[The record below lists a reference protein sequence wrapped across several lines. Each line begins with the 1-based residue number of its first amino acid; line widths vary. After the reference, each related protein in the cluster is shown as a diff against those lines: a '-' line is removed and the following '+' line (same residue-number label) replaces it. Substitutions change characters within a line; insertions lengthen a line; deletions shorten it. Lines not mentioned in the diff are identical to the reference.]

1 MPSLADLRV
10 ADVMRPHP
18 FTLPAHLRASEVAVL
33 IDRERVRHVLVV
45 DDDRRLVGLINR
57 ARLLRFLVAW
67 RLADGLIEDVPVG
80 DLLVPNVTTIG
91 PDAPVSQAVATMRRL
106 RIGSLPVVDG
116 GDVVVGLV
124 SERLLL
130 PYAEAVLCGTPVYA

>member
-1 MPSLADLRV
+1 MPALADLRV
-10 ADVMRPHP
+10 ADVMRPRP
-18 FTLPAHLRASEVAVL
+18 FTLPAHLRASEVAAL

-45 DDDRRLVGLINR
+45 DDGGRLVGLINR

-67 RLADGLIEDVPVG
+67 RLADGLIEDLPVG

-91 PDAPVSQAVATMRRL
+91 PDAPVAEAVATMRRL

-124 SERLLL
+124 SERMLL
-130 PYAEAVLCGTPVYA
+130 PFAEAVLCGTSVYA